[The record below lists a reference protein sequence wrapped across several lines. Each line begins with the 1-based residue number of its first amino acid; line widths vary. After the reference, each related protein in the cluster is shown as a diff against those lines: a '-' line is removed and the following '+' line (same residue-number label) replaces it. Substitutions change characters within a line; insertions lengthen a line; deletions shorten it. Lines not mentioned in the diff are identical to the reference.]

1 VFPRD
6 AGMPDM
12 PNQLPLP
19 KPADKSLGAQ
29 PPSGLPGEK
38 PAAPFRNGFL
48 APPPG
53 LSSGPD
59 MGGLLRALKRRWPL
73 AFCVGVVLAAAA
85 GYAAWT
91 FLGAKQTAFAQV
103 RVHQVPP
110 WIIKPYMDT
119 PESRNEFLTYL
130 RIQATSIK
138 SRMVLSGALQ
148 RPEVRAY
155 GVSEQHLPD
164 PVAWLEDELKV
175 EFKENDEIITIS
187 LTGTNSGEVKAIV
200 QAVAQEYDEKVARKE
215 HADRLKRFETIKR
228 LHDEANTKL
237 KTHRDELKE
246 MAKKYNVNDTPALS
260 QKQLNLLTAIGE
272 VRKNHALAQNT
283 RMTLENRITNLKLQ
297 YKIVNEETLPDLTE
311 AEVLAADPN
320 SRATVARIAELEKTI
335 NKYAKGTV
343 TRDQAEREMETKKK
357 EMNEAKTKLGEEMT
371 KRRRQDADRQYKANL
386 ALLESELD
394 PMAKQEQVLIKELE
408 DLTKKAD
415 DLGGTST
422 EFERLR
428 AEVQI
433 SEAFVNH
440 MAADLEVLDIERNSP
455 PRASL
460 YQEAELQKQDIKRQ
474 VAGTV
479 LGPVGV
485 LILVCFSVAW
495 WEFRGRRIQTP
506 DEVSTGLGIRVVGA
520 VPDLS
525 AKAQRRAI
533 VHAEIDARGHLLLES
548 IDAIRALLLRDS
560 TVEATRVVM
569 VTSAVGGEGKTTL
582 ASHLA
587 GSLARA
593 GRRTV
598 LVDCDLRTPAIH
610 QLFELPLQP
619 GFSEVL
625 LEETDLA
632 NAIQNTAVP
641 GLSLLSAG
649 QWDREVMQALA
660 REGGRDLVERLRE
673 EFDFVIVDS
682 HPVLAASDSL
692 LLGQHADAVIV
703 SVLRDVSQSPRV
715 YAACQRLA
723 TLGIRILGA
732 VVNAADDSDLYAP
745 SGAYV
750 LQTTR

>member
-1 VFPRD
+1 V
-6 AGMPDM
+6 PDTSG
-12 PNQLPLP
+12 QLPLP
-19 KPADKSLGAQ
+19 KPGDKSAGAV
-29 PPSGLPGEK
+29 PPNGLPVER
-38 PAAPFRNGFL
+38 PATPIRNGFL
-48 APPPG
+48 APPPA

-73 AFCVGVVLAAAA
+73 AFCIGVVLAAAA

-91 FLGAKQTAFAQV
+91 FLGAKQTAFALI

-110 WIIKPYMDT
+110 WIIKPNFDT

-130 RIQATSIK
+130 RTQATGVK
-138 SRMVLSGALQ
+138 SRLVLTGALQ

-155 GVSEQHLPD
+155 GVSEKHLPD
-164 PVAWLEDELKV
+164 PVAWLDDELKV
-175 EFKENDEIITIS
+175 EFKENDEFITVS
-187 LTGTNSGEVKAIV
+187 LTGTDAGEVKAIV
-200 QAVAQEYDEKVARKE
+200 QAVALEYDEKVARKE
-215 HADRLKRFETIKR
+215 HADRLKRFETVKR
-228 LHDEANTKL
+228 LHDEANGKL
-237 KTHRDELKE
+237 KENREALKE
-246 MAKKYNVNDTPALS
+246 MAKKYNVSDTPALS
-260 QKQLNLLTAIGE
+260 QKQLNLLNAVGE
-272 VRKNHALAQNT
+272 LRKNHALAQNT
-283 RMTLENRITNLKLQ
+283 RMTLENRITNLKIQ
-297 YKIVNEETLPDLTE
+297 YKIATEGTAPEIMENEI
-311 AEVLAADPN
+311 LAGDPN
-320 SRATVARIAELEKTI
+320 LRVQMAALQKTI
-335 NKYAKGTV
+335 NEYAKGTV
-343 TRDQAEREMETKKK
+343 KRDRAERELETLKK
-357 EMNEAKTKLGEEMT
+357 EIDERKAKLSEDLI
-371 KRRRQDADRQYKANL
+371 KRRRQDNDRQYKANL
-386 ALLESELD
+386 ELLEAELG
-394 PMAKQEQVLIKELE
+394 PIAKQEQALATELE
-408 DLTKKAD
+408 DMTKKAED
-415 DLGGTST
+415 IGGSST
-422 EFERLR
+422 EFERRR
-428 AEVQI
+428 AQVQVE
-433 SEAFVNH
+433 EAFVNH
-440 MAADLEVLDIERNSP
+440 MSADLEVMEIEKNSP
-455 PRASL
+455 PRSNL

-474 VAGTV
+474 LAGTI

-485 LILVCFSVAW
+485 LVLVCFGVAW

-533 VHAEIDARGHLLLES
+533 VHADVDARGHLLLES

-569 VTSAVGGEGKTTL
+569 VTSAVAGEGKTTL

-593 GRRTV
+593 GRRAL

-625 LEETDLA
+625 LEEIDLA

-660 REGGRDLVERLRE
+660 RDGGRELFERLRE

-682 HPVLAASDSL
+682 HPVLPASDTL
-692 LLGQHADAVIV
+692 LLGQHADAVIL
-703 SVLRDVSQSPRV
+703 SVMRDVSQSPRV

-750 LQTTR
+750 MQTIR

>member
-1 VFPRD
+1 
-6 AGMPDM
+6 MPDM

-19 KPADKSLGAQ
+19 KPPDKSSGPL
-29 PPSGLPGEK
+29 PPSGLPVDK
-38 PAAPFRNGFL
+38 TSAPLRNGFL
-48 APPPG
+48 APPPA
-53 LSSGPD
+53 LSSAPD

-91 FLGAKQTAFAQV
+91 FLGAKQTAFALV

-110 WIIKPYMDT
+110 WIIKPYVDT

-130 RIQATSIK
+130 RTQATSVK

-148 RPEVRAY
+148 RPEVRAF
-155 GVSEQHLPD
+155 GVSEKHLPD

-175 EFKENDEIITIS
+175 EFKENDEFITIS
-187 LTGTNSGEVKAIV
+187 LTGTDAGEVKAIV

-228 LHDEANTKL
+228 LHDEANVKL
-237 KTHRDELKE
+237 KQNREDLKE
-246 MAKKYNVNDTPALS
+246 MAKKYNVSDTPALS

-272 VRKNHALAQNT
+272 LRKNHALAQNT

-297 YKIVNEETLPDLTE
+297 YKIVTEDAVPDILDSE
-311 AEVLAADPN
+311 ILAADP
-320 SRATVARIAELEKTI
+320 RIRDQIDALQKNI
-335 NKYAKGTV
+335 NDYAKGTV
-343 TRDQAEREMETKKK
+343 RRDRAERELEGLKK
-357 EMNEAKTKLGEEMT
+357 EIAERKGKLSEEMI
-371 KRRRQDADRQYKANL
+371 KRRRQDNDRQFKANL
-386 ALLESELD
+386 ALLEAELE
-394 PMAKQEQVLIKELE
+394 PIAKQEQALAKEL
-408 DLTKKAD
+408 DDMTKKAD
-415 DLGGTST
+415 DIGGSST

-428 AEVQI
+428 AKVQI
-433 SEAFVNH
+433 EEAFVNR
-440 MAADLEVLDIERNSP
+440 MSADLEVMDIEKNSP
-455 PRASL
+455 PRSSL
-460 YQEAELQKQDIKRQ
+460 FQEAELQKQDIKRQ

-479 LGPVGV
+479 LAPVGV
-485 LILVCFSVAW
+485 LILVCLGVAW

-506 DEVSTGLGIRVVGA
+506 DEVSSGLGIRVVGA
-520 VPDLS
+520 VPDLP

-533 VHAEIDARGHLLLES
+533 VNAEVDARGHLLLES

-560 TVEATRVVM
+560 TVESTRVVM

-593 GRRTV
+593 GRRTL
-598 LVDCDLRTPAIH
+598 LVDCDLRTPAVH
-610 QLFELPLQP
+610 QVFELPLQP

-625 LEETDLA
+625 LEEIDLA
-632 NAIQNTAVP
+632 NAIQNTTVP
-641 GLSLLSAG
+641 GLSILSAG

-673 EFDFVIVDS
+673 EYDFVIVDS
-682 HPVLAASDSL
+682 HPVLSASDSL
-692 LLGQHADAVIV
+692 LLGQHADAVIL
-703 SVLRDVSQSPRV
+703 SVMRDVSQSPRV

-723 TLGIRILGA
+723 TLGVRILGA

-745 SGAYV
+745 SGAFV
-750 LQTTR
+750 TQSSR